1 MADKKALGAG
11 NKFAG
16 KTGDA
21 VADDR
26 NWIARIENELHCT
39 AAW

>member
-1 MADKKALGAG
+1 MQKQVVGKFGKKDV
-11 NKFAG
+11 
-16 KTGDA
+16 DA

-26 NWIARIENELHCT
+26 NWIDRIHNELNCT